1 MITVSLPWPD
11 NKLSP
16 NARVHHFA
24 LARAKAKAKS
34 AANIL
39 AFLAYREIG
48 RPHIIGAVDVSI
60 TFNPPD
66 NRRRDIDNML
76 ASNKAALDGVSAAI
90 GVDDSRWDLR
100 LSRGDVVKGG
110 MVVVQIT
117 PRAVALPVMGQI
129 T

>member
-1 MITVSLPWPD
+1 MITVNLPWPD
-11 NKLSP
+11 KKLSP
-16 NARVHHFA
+16 NARVHHFV
-24 LARAKAKAKS
+24 LARAKSKAKS

-48 RPHIIGAVDVSI
+48 RPQIIGSVDVQI

-90 GVDDSRWDLR
+90 GVDDSRWGLS

-110 MVVVQIT
+110 RVVVQIK

>member
-1 MITVSLPWPD
+1 MITVNLPWPD
-11 NKLSP
+11 KKLSP
-16 NARVHHFA
+16 NARVHHFV
-24 LARAKAKAKS
+24 LARAKSKAKS

-48 RPHIIGAVDVSI
+48 RPHIIGPLDVSI
-60 TFNPPD
+60 TFHPPD

-90 GVDDSRWDLR
+90 GVDDSRWGLS

-110 MVVVQIT
+110 RVVVQIK

>member
-1 MITVSLPWPD
+1 MIVITLPWPD

-16 NARVHHFA
+16 NARVHHFV

-48 RPHIIGAVDVSI
+48 RPKIIGAVDVSI
-60 TFNPPD
+60 TFHPPD

-76 ASNKAALDGVSAAI
+76 ASNKAALDGIADAI
-90 GVDDSRWDLR
+90 GVDDSKWN
-100 LSRGDVVKGG
+100 LSLSKGDPAPSGRVL
-110 MVVVQIT
+110 VQIV